1 MILSTHVSLFN
12 TIFGESQQNLF
23 GFYQLIN
30 SVIVLDEIQ
39 SYKNSI
45 WTEIIYF
52 LKSLAN
58 LFNMKIII
66 MSATLPNLDRLS
78 QGQSEA
84 IFLLKNS
91 NKFFKTDCF
100 KIVFS

>member
-1 MILSTHVSLFN
+1 MDRNNIL
-12 TIFGESQQNLF
+12 
-23 GFYQLIN
+23 
-30 SVIVLDEIQ
+30 
-39 SYKNSI
+39 
-45 WTEIIYF
+45 
-52 LKSLAN
+52 LKSLSN

-91 NKFFKTDCF
+91 NKFF
-100 KIVFS
+100 

>member
-1 MILSTHVSLFN
+1 MS
-12 TIFGESQQNLF
+12 
-23 GFYQLIN
+23 
-30 SVIVLDEIQ
+30 
-39 SYKNSI
+39 
-45 WTEIIYF
+45 
-52 LKSLAN
+52 N

-100 KIVFS
+100 KNRVQLNYDLLDTKVDDKFNQLKEHLKQHLDTDKKILI